1 MSQPDEK
8 KDNTQPP
15 QSDLG
20 NELRELGQQIEQ
32 ALRNAME
39 SDRARQMQKDVTAGM
54 MELGNQLQ
62 SAIKSI
68 QDNPRIQDLAERGEE
83 AMHKVRQS
91 QAAHDFQ
98 ETLVRGISQLN
109 DQLAAFAARMRSN
122 ETPSTPPDTGS
133 ATTGETTRLDPDK
146 DNW

>member
-8 KDNTQPP
+8 KDNTQQP
-15 QSDLG
+15 QSGDLA

-39 SDRARQMQKDVTAGM
+39 NERAKQIQKDVTAGM
-54 MELGNQLQ
+54 MEIGGQLQ

-68 QDNPRIQDLAERGEE
+68 QENPRIQELAERGEE
-83 AMHKVRQS
+83 AVHKVRQS

-98 ETLVRGISQLN
+98 ETLARGISQLN
-109 DQLAAFAARMRSN
+109 DQLAAFAARMRS
-122 ETPSTPPDTGS
+122 EAPSDTGS

-146 DNW
+146 DKEW